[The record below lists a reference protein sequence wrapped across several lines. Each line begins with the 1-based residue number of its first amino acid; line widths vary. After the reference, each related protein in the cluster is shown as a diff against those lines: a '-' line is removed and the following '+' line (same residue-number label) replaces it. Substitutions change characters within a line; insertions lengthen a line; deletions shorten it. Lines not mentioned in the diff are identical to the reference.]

1 MMYLVPNTT
10 FFVTSAATAAPA
22 PSNPALLAPPN
33 TSVLCSA
40 RCRPAPTAGDTKAR
54 FPCSFCPYSCASE
67 SMLIRHLRT
76 HTGEKP
82 FRCRYCPYAST
93 REHSLT
99 LHERRHTG
107 VCLEGSPSDDAN
119 LLPSPGS
126 SYEREFGPSST
137 AHKQYVARR
146 WKMYSGEKRYKC
158 RFCSYTTA
166 RSDHLKSHQ
175 RTHTGE
181 KPYKCRFCNYAGAQR
196 ITLVQ
201 HERRHTGDKPYK
213 CSLCNFAAPSNKGL
227 KYHERTHQRD
237 NRVY

>member
-99 LHERRHTG
+99 LHERRHTDFYLPLVPPQKCQSSSQDQLQA
-107 VCLEGSPSDDAN
+107 VCA
-119 LLPSPGS
+119 
-126 SYEREFGPSST
+126 F
-137 AHKQYVARR
+137 Q
-146 WKMYSGEKRYKC
+146 C
-158 RFCSYTTA
+158 
-166 RSDHLKSHQ
+166 
-175 RTHTGE
+175 HTGL
-181 KPYKCRFCNYAGAQR
+181 PGRLSF
-196 ITLVQ
+196 
-201 HERRHTGDKPYK
+201 
-213 CSLCNFAAPSNKGL
+213 
-227 KYHERTHQRD
+227 
-237 NRVY
+237 